1 MLGFFTRKRIYLLPV
16 MILLASYSSFS
27 ESEDN
32 KTFINKNSTDNKASV
47 SKNSTLYNQLQLAQ
61 IGLKEE
67 IFNDALTGWNVLNER
82 QNLEKTHLLS
92 IVDLSQ
98 SSNSKRLY
106 IIDIV
111 EKKLLF
117 NTYVAHG
124 RNSGEE
130 FAKVFANKS
139 NSYKSSLGFYIT
151 GDTYNGKHGLSM
163 RLKGLEKGINDI
175 AEERGIVMHGASYV
189 SESFIKEYGRL
200 GRSQGC
206 PAVPEKLSAP
216 IINSIKDGSCFFIF
230 YPDSSYYKQSVF
242 L

>member
-1 MLGFFTRKRIYLLPV
+1 MLGFFTRKRIYLLSV
-16 MILLASYSSFS
+16 TILLASYSSFS
-27 ESEDN
+27 ESEE
-32 KTFINKNSTDNKASV
+32 NKAFI
-47 SKNSTLYNQLQLAQ
+47 KENNGLYNQLQLAQ

-67 IFNDALTGWNVLNER
+67 IFNDALTGWNALYEGK
-82 QNLEKTHLLS
+82 NLEKSHLLS

-111 EKKLLF
+111 QKRVLF

-139 NSYKSSLGFYIT
+139 NSFKSSLGFYVT
-151 GDTYNGKHGLSM
+151 GDVYHGKHGLSM
-163 RLKGLEKGINDI
+163 KLKGLEKGINDI

-206 PAVPEKLSAP
+206 PAVPEKLSTP
-216 IINSIKDGSCFFIF
+216 IINSIKEGSCFFMF
-230 YPDSSYYKQSVF
+230 YPDSSYYKKSIF